1 MSIPANFTRAKFNIK
16 SGSQQEQSVDVHF
29 NPVSLQYAITNT
41 MKEQGQGKSN
51 KQYVSQSTGKLTM
64 DLIFDTTPTGED
76 VRISTEKVARFMEPD
91 ENKIP
96 PIVQFEW
103 GTYTF
108 QGMME
113 SYRETIDFFA
123 ANGVPLR
130 ASINL
135 TLSKQDKVFEPSNTS
150 QSADTQQGLQPEPV
164 AVPTGAGQNA
174 TSLGTQAGNSRAGR
188 AIAASNGQASM
199 RFFAGGAIGVSGSVQ
214 LGAPAAFATGGAG
227 ASFGIGGGAGI
238 AVGGGISAGVS
249 GGVGIGASAG
259 ISGGIGAGISG
270 GVSIEIQGGIGAG
283 ISGGIGAGIS
293 GGASIGIHGGSS
305 ASAGISA
312 RDGAFAGLSSPT
324 SRPIRL
330 NTDRLIQRRESFSI
344 TSDHGASF
352 QLGGRATL
360 EGSSSLSSDVGASA
374 SLKTRIQFE

>member
-16 SGSQQEQSVDVHF
+16 SGSQQGQSVDVHF

-76 VRISTEKVARFMEPD
+76 VRIFTEKVARFMEPD
-91 ENKIP
+91 ENKVP

-135 TLSKQDKVFEPSNTS
+135 TLSKQDKVFEPSQTS

-164 AVPTGAGQNA
+164 AVPNGAGQNA

-227 ASFGIGGGAGI
+227 ASFGIGGEAGI

-259 ISGGIGAGISG
+259 ISGGIGVGISG

-283 ISGGIGAGIS
+283 ISGG
-293 GGASIGIHGGSS
+293 ASIGIQGGSS

-344 TSDHGASF
+344 TSDRGASF

>member
-16 SGSQQEQSVDVHF
+16 SGSQQGQSVDVHF

-164 AVPTGAGQNA
+164 AVPNGAGQDA
-174 TSLGTQAGNSRAGR
+174 TSISTQAGNSRAGR

-227 ASFGIGGGAGI
+227 ASFGIGGGAG
-238 AVGGGISAGVS
+238 
-249 GGVGIGASAG
+249 VGIG
-259 ISGGIGAGISG
+259 GGIGAGVG
-270 GVSIEIQGGIGAG
+270 GSVGIGAGAG

-293 GGASIGIHGGSS
+293 GGASAGIEGGISGGISGGIGIQGGAS

-312 RDGAFAGLSSPT
+312 RDGAFANLSPPT
-324 SRPIRL
+324 SRNIRL
-330 NTDRLIQRRESFSI
+330 DTDRLIQRSESFSI
-344 TSDHGASF
+344 ASDRGASF
-352 QLGGRATL
+352 QLGGRAIL